1 MFSLLETLET
11 QEDKDHAILLY
22 ECFSGILYSYA
33 NSMLKN
39 KEFAEDMVHDTYAV
53 LLTHLDHID
62 PEVYDFLHDYQREK
76 KKEKELTLKTY
87 SYITNNCIYKKALAY
102 AEVILRHK
110 IYDFCK
116 KSNCIIYIDNYHDDI
131 MESNND
137 SPESVTLQNEL
148 QQVMIASI
156 NRLSY
161 PYKDVI
167 YLYYYH
173 NFPTAFIAETLEKKP
188 DNIRQILSRARN
200 MIRDFLEKEGYGNE

>member
-11 QEDKDHAILLY
+11 KEEKDQAILLY
-22 ECFSGILYSYA
+22 ECFRGILYSYA

-39 KEFAEDMVHDTYAV
+39 KELAEDMVHDTYAV
-53 LLTHLDHID
+53 LLTHLDHIA
-62 PEVYDFLHDYQREK
+62 PETYDFLNDYLQEK
-76 KKEKELTLKTY
+76 KKTKNLTLQSY
-87 SYITNNCIYKKALAY
+87 SNITNNSIYKKALTY

-116 KSNCIIYIDNYHDDI
+116 KSNRVIYIDNYSDYMMGPDK
-131 MESNND
+131 D
-137 SPESVTLQNEL
+137 TPENITLQNEL

-156 NRLSY
+156 HRLNY

-173 NFPTAFIAETLEKKP
+173 NFSTEFIAETLEKKP

-200 MIRDFLEKEGYGNE
+200 MIWDFLEKEGYGNE